1 MNYFL
6 NFLKSTDHL
15 PYVVGSYVTVF
26 LILLIIFI
34 LSLRRARNLEKD
46 FQDLVKK

>member
-1 MNYFL
+1 MNYFS

-15 PYVVGSYVTVF
+15 PYVVGSYLTVF
-26 LILLIIFI
+26 IILLIIFI
-34 LSLRRARNLEKD
+34 LSLKRAKNLEKD

>member
-1 MNYFL
+1 MNYFI

-15 PYVVGSYVTVF
+15 PYVVGSYATVF
-26 LILLIIFI
+26 IILLIIFI
-34 LSLRRARNLEKD
+34 LSLKRAKNLGKD